1 MGRGGAAGWGGGS
14 ARGGNA
20 DAGGPL
26 SAPGAAVGCEALA
39 PVSEIPVS
47 LQPKQLPEKWQ
58 HDLFDSGF
66 GAGAGV
72 ETGGKLLVSNLDF
85 GVSDADIQVGL
96 GSGERGSH
104 SLRPGRTP
112 AGNPPALLWLA
123 LGAKDS
129 QANP

>member
-1 MGRGGAAGWGGGS
+1 MGRDGAAGWGGGS
-14 ARGGNA
+14 ARGRDA
-20 DAGGPL
+20 DAVGPL
-26 SAPGAAVGCEALA
+26 STPGAAAGCEALA
-39 PVSEIPVS
+39 PVSEVPVS

-96 GSGERGSH
+96 WEASRGNGGLIHCAQVGCPRELRRPCSG
-104 SLRPGRTP
+104 LRPGPRIP
-112 AGNPPALLWLA
+112 G
-123 LGAKDS
+123 
-129 QANP
+129 